1 MAHCTLLLGS
11 QHALATAHCPNNDR
25 ALVVPSSVH
34 TEAPSAAAWGTSI
47 ECRFEVTSSA
57 NSQWSTRRQNA
68 VCFWLDSFSLI
79 TTATTTTELF
89 VSFDDILN
97 YSERHIL
104 ERVKWKAHTFL
115 GNHSSDHFPSHEEG
129 FQRDNSAT
137 RCASLPRHTTL
148 HTRRE
153 AHTAWVKRAQRE
165 QVKTIT
171 PWLITSST
179 LAGEQD
185 NRTCHRTHANCRP
198 ETLSLRWRMIS
209 SRSLLSFILPA
220 QLITTVFSAVVHSL
234 LHTSFACTEFSRLVL
249 L

>member
-1 MAHCTLLLGS
+1 MKHTPSKCCLLLTGFFFPY
-11 QHALATAHCPNNDR
+11 HHR
-25 ALVVPSSVH
+25 H
-34 TEAPSAAAWGTSI
+34 HHYW
-47 ECRFEVTSSA
+47 
-57 NSQWSTRRQNA
+57 A
-68 VCFWLDSFSLI
+68 VCFVWRHF
-79 TTATTTTELF
+79 ELF
-89 VSFDDILN
+89 WASHLR
-97 YSERHIL
+97 ERERER

-115 GNHSSDHFPSHEEG
+115 GNHSCDHFPSHEEG

-153 AHTAWVKRAQRE
+153 AHTAWVERAQRV